1 MLALVMA
8 ILWMPLAVHCEIES
22 LLGVELC
29 HFAEDA
35 AADHDSDKSHTG
47 CDECSVCLSAKGT
60 PQFGIKLDVPKV
72 AILPTISPSPP
83 SAVDLSDLAPVV
95 SYGASP
101 PGPDET
107 LPHVC
112 LLMSRT
118 ALPVR
123 APSFAS

>member
-8 ILWMPLAVHCEIES
+8 VLWMPLAMHCEIES

-35 AADHDSDKSHTG
+35 AADHDSDQPHTG
-47 CDECSVCLSAKGT
+47 CDDCSVCLSAKGT
-60 PQFGIKLDVPKV
+60 PQVGIRFDVPEV
-72 AILPTISPSPP
+72 AILPSISPWPP
-83 SAVDLSDLAPVV
+83 SAADLLNLVPVV

-101 PGPDET
+101 PGPDDT

-112 LLMSRT
+112 LLTSRT